1 MKRSFILLITLSMS
15 FFVFGQSYSSLWKKV
30 AEAQEKDLPK
40 SEYAVLQQIVKKATK
55 DKAYGQ
61 LLKAELQGA
70 QAMASVAPDSLLPEL
85 NRIRERGEAATD
97 EVLKVVYQTILHKVS
112 NENYDLRL
120 GYKKPDLTPELCD
133 KLAKVK
139 DDNYS
144 PMVIKGI
151 DADIFNHDL
160 LHVVGYE
167 LSNYED
173 LYHYYQQAGNRRAAC
188 VVAAQNFRFE
198 KKEKIE
204 ELISQYADL
213 PEVGEL
219 VILRYKSIP
228 YGKEY
233 TDDRYD
239 YIQKVLPKWD
249 RWPRMAY
256 LRNELAEITN
266 PQIRMEYDRQVVR
279 PGQTQTV
286 RLEEMRHVDRV
297 TMTIYK
303 VDANG
308 SIGTSPVY
316 DSFYKKVKP
325 LLREVAFQK
334 ERVYTDKKPYEF
346 FEDTLTI
353 GELPIGVYMVEMK
366 TEPATEV
373 VRRMYFVSDVY
384 IMAEAQPAGE
394 GVRYV
399 VVNATTGQPISGAR
413 LRIREK
419 VNYSDWKQTDATAD
433 EKGEYIFKP
442 NSPGNEREVF
452 AYTATDKASP
462 CLNGRNR
469 YEYYGNRK
477 EETHTNVYTDRSI
490 YRPGQT
496 MHVAALVYKVKE
508 GMNHEVSGE
517 VPVKFVLRD
526 PNYKIVEEKNV
537 LTDAYGVCSADFVLP
552 SSGITGRYTI
562 MADDEHLDFRVE
574 EYKRP
579 TFHVDFPEVK
589 EAYAAGDTLK
599 VKGTAMSYAGV
610 PVQGAKVTYK
620 VERSTAFWWWSYSRY
635 WSTLTVSHSRAGDEV
650 FTGEVTTGE
659 DGSFDVQMPLTMPET
674 DYPMFYTFKVT
685 ADVTDAAGETHSG
698 QMALPLGNRKQTFQ
712 VNMPEKSLLEEK
724 PKAVFH
730 LLNASGRDIEG
741 QVRYQIDGGQW
752 LTVKTNQPVE
762 LNKNLKSGAHT
773 LEAVCQGDT
782 LKRNF
787 VLFSLDDEAPA
798 VTTDDWFY
806 QSSSQFTNDG
816 SPVTI
821 QVGSS
826 DENVHIVYSIF
837 AGNQVI
843 ERGAVDRSNRL
854 FKVKSTYEETYGN
867 GLLMTFAWVKNG
879 QCYQHSA
886 VIQRPLPNKR
896 LKLKWTTFRD
906 KLTPGQKE
914 EWTLS
919 ILDPEGKPADAQL
932 MATLYDK
939 SLDQLKKHQWGLVP
953 YVFLPLPNTRWVS
966 PSVNSQYAM
975 SHMEWRAAKVEDL
988 QLSRFDEEVFPSYY
1002 RSRFRRF
1009 SRGAVADGK
1018 MVYDEMVPMAEPV
1031 MAYGMKEKAV
1041 MNETASEAE
1050 AQEETEDVQVRE
1062 NLNET
1067 AFFYPQLTT
1076 DETGHV
1082 ALKFTLP
1089 ESLTTWRFMGIAH
1102 TKDMFYGDIDDETI
1116 AQKEVMIQPN
1126 VPRFLRDGD
1135 QASITARVFNTSEKA
1150 LTGKAVMKLLDPE
1163 TEAVVAEL
1171 SQPVTLKA
1179 GGTAAVTFN
1188 YTPDATHSL
1197 LICKMT
1203 VSGKG
1208 FADGEQH
1215 YLPVLPSTER
1225 VTVTVPIT
1233 QHHVGQ
1239 AVVDLASLIP
1249 ATGKNGKLTFEYTNN
1264 PAWLMIQALP
1274 VMGNPSDDDAISQAA
1289 SYYANSLG
1297 RYILSQNPQAKTA
1310 FDLWKQEAEKTS
1322 LTSALEKNQ
1331 ELKDIVLNETPW
1343 VMDAERETEQ
1353 KQRLGDFF
1361 DENLMQNRLG
1371 SAVGKL
1377 KKLQRADG
1385 SWSWWP
1391 DMPGSFYM
1399 TVAISEM
1406 LVRLNEMTEVQ
1417 NETKQM
1423 LTSAFGFMGQEMVE
1437 EVKELKK
1444 WKKEGHEISFPSF
1457 KALEWL
1463 YLCTL
1468 DGRELPA
1475 DVKAANKYLLDL
1487 MKKDIKSQTIYE
1499 KALAAIILSKPEP
1512 KRALEYAQSLKEYT
1526 VFREELGRYY
1536 DTPRAGYSW
1545 YDYKIPTQ
1553 TVAIEAL
1560 QRLTPD
1566 DRQTVEEMQRWL
1578 LQEKRTQAWDTPINS
1593 VNAVYAFLKGGSLK
1607 LGETNAVVKVDAQPL
1622 EMPKATAAIGYVKT
1636 SVPAGSKR
1644 LTIDKS
1650 TEGTSWGA
1658 VYAQFTQPTKHIA
1671 DAGSGLTIKRELLT
1685 PKGEKPTSLKVGDRI
1700 VIRLTITADRD
1711 YDFVQV
1717 LDKRAACMEPVRQ
1730 MSGWHSGSYCTPRDY
1745 STNYYF
1751 DCLSKGTHVIE
1762 NEYFIDRQGTYETGT
1777 CTVGCAYA
1785 PEFRATTHS
1794 ETLKIIK

>member
-40 SEYAVLQQIVKKATK
+40 SEYAALQQIVKKATK

-70 QAMASVAPDSLLPEL
+70 QAMASVAPDSLQPEL
-85 NRIRERGEAATD
+85 SRIKQRGEAATD

-167 LSNYED
+167 LGEYDD

-188 VVAAQNFRFE
+188 VVAAQNFRYE
-198 KKEKIE
+198 KKEKLE
-204 ELISQYADL
+204 ELISLYADL

-286 RLEEMRHVDRV
+286 RLGEMRHVDRV

-384 IMAEAQPAGE
+384 IMAEAQPAGD

-419 VNYSDWKQTDATAD
+419 VNYSDWKQTEATTD

-442 NSPGNEREVF
+442 ISAGNEREVF

-462 CLNGRNR
+462 CLSGRNR

-517 VPVKFVLRD
+517 VPVKFALRD

-562 MADDEHLDFRVE
+562 IADDERLDIRVE

-650 FTGEVTTGE
+650 FTGEVTTGD

-782 LKRNF
+782 LKRRF

-798 VTTDDWFY
+798 ETTDDWFY
-806 QSSSQFTNDG
+806 QSSSQFANDG

-837 AGNQVI
+837 AGDQVI

-854 FKVKSTYEETYGN
+854 FKVKATYEETYGN

-975 SHMEWRAAKVEDL
+975 SHLEWRAAKVEDL

-1009 SRGAVADGK
+1009 SRGAAADAK
-1018 MVYDEMVPMAEPV
+1018 MVYDEMVPMPEPV
-1031 MAYGMKEKAV
+1031 VAFGMKEKKV

-1102 TKDMFYGDIDDETI
+1102 TKDMFYGDIDDEAI

-1150 LTGKAVMKLLDPE
+1150 LTGKAVMKLLDSE

-1233 QHHVGQ
+1233 QHHAGQ
-1239 AVVDLASLIP
+1239 TVVDLASLIP

-1417 NETKQM
+1417 SETKQM
-1423 LTSAFGFMGQEMVE
+1423 LSSAFEFMGQEMIE

-1536 DTPRAGYSW
+1536 DTPR
-1545 YDYKIPTQ
+1545 D
-1553 TVAIEAL
+1553 
-1560 QRLTPD
+1560 
-1566 DRQTVEEMQRWL
+1566 
-1578 LQEKRTQAWDTPINS
+1578 
-1593 VNAVYAFLKGGSLK
+1593 SL
-1607 LGETNAVVKVDAQPL
+1607 
-1622 EMPKATAAIGYVKT
+1622 
-1636 SVPAGSKR
+1636 
-1644 LTIDKS
+1644 
-1650 TEGTSWGA
+1650 
-1658 VYAQFTQPTKHIA
+1658 
-1671 DAGSGLTIKRELLT
+1671 
-1685 PKGEKPTSLKVGDRI
+1685 SLSHSR
-1700 VIRLTITADRD
+1700 
-1711 YDFVQV
+1711 
-1717 LDKRAACMEPVRQ
+1717 VR
-1730 MSGWHSGSYCTPRDY
+1730 
-1745 STNYYF
+1745 
-1751 DCLSKGTHVIE
+1751 
-1762 NEYFIDRQGTYETGT
+1762 
-1777 CTVGCAYA
+1777 
-1785 PEFRATTHS
+1785 
-1794 ETLKIIK
+1794 